1 MVLKRP
7 RLERAAAKRCSH
19 LVLGYSKSH
28 SVKIGEQAREW
39 SRRLLIEFSF
49 EIFFFSF
56 DPHSPLH
63 LQISN
68 SLENSSR
75 TMSSPAPHHES
86 PDSSSTPTFSLLD
99 SWNRRFSNTKSN
111 SEEEHGAQFASV
123 KESEEGGTPTLQ
135 SPPGRR
141 ISKNYDV
148 RRSLVEVSNNLRRP
162 INYAYFSAVTIHVVL
177 LLFAVICLAVRGDE
191 KGFKTHIHTENLG
204 VFQSGLNAMVSLSP
218 FLDLID
224 RICTLLRLSTSRLD
238 RCFWGRNHKLASCF
252 S

>member
-1 MVLKRP
+1 
-7 RLERAAAKRCSH
+7 
-19 LVLGYSKSH
+19 
-28 SVKIGEQAREW
+28 
-39 SRRLLIEFSF
+39 
-49 EIFFFSF
+49 
-56 DPHSPLH
+56 
-63 LQISN
+63 
-68 SLENSSR
+68 
-75 TMSSPAPHHES
+75 MSSPAPHHES

-252 S
+252 SWEGSCPSHLREKESRLDFHVRLNSSLERSFLFDQIDLEALSRSLPGGENDDRAITRYVSGEQESWCSIVLTG